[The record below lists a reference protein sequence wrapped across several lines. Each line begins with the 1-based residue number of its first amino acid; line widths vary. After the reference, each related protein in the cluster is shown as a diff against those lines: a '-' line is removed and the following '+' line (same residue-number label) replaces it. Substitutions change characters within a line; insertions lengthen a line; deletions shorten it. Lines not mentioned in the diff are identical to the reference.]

1 MFVNKLRWLL
11 LLTVMLLPQMAIAL
25 TAQQTSFQEA
35 RQALRNNDLATFNHL
50 YGSLESYP
58 LRPYLDVWRYWSHL
72 DDDQND
78 GRVER
83 ILTIYGDIPEAI
95 DLRIRWIS
103 ALAKRK
109 KWNLVAEQVA
119 LLPKRKHPDQSLML
133 LSLWHTGDK
142 KKVIKEYSAYW
153 RRVTTPLASLASIDK
168 QWKQAGHPTADD
180 VWARVNRQVK
190 KGRWSAAKKIAK
202 VLPKHHQAWLSYWQD
217 VKKDPVRWLKTPPK
231 ANISAAQVAKIL
243 DDGLR
248 QLGKKDVLLSWK
260 LYQALRPRLRAHHDG
275 ILMRHVALRAAYQHK
290 PQAIKWLQQLAPAMR
305 TDTTRTWP
313 ARLLLLQGQWSQALA
328 EIDALPS
335 RIRHKEASRWQYWRA
350 RCLGELGQQKK
361 AVAIYKSLANER
373 GYYSFLSAEHLNQRY
388 QITTRTRTIKP
399 EVMAQVKGLA
409 GLQRA
414 KQWYEL
420 GQSGK
425 ASREWSAV
433 MRGQSRDAW
442 YAAMLLAERWKWSE
456 KALRAASSAGA
467 HDHLNIRFPLPFY
480 DDVTAASKRS
490 HLSLS
495 LLWSVM
501 RQESLFDPS
510 ATSYVG
516 AKGLMQL
523 MPRTASAV
531 AKHHP
536 TVGKHPDLT
545 NPAINI
551 LLGSWYLG
559 SAMERFDGRTP
570 LAVAAYNAGPHRVS
584 QWLKQTPFDQAD
596 VWVEA
601 IPFNETRN
609 YVQRI
614 MAFSIIYDWRLGQPQ
629 ASLLERLKG

>member
-1 MFVNKLRWLL
+1 MFLTLL
-11 LLTVMLLPQMAIAL
+11 LLPQWAIAL

-35 RQALRNNDLATFNHL
+35 REALRNNDLTTFNRL
-50 YGSLESYP
+50 YAGLESYP
-58 LRPYLDVWRYWSHL
+58 LRPYLDVWRYWNHL
-72 DDDQND
+72 DDRRND
-78 GRVER
+78 SRVER
-83 ILTIYGDIPEAI
+83 LLTVYAAIPEAI
-95 DLRIRWIS
+95 DLRIRWIN
-103 ALAKRK
+103 ALAKRG
-109 KWNLVAEQVA
+109 KWKLVAEQIA
-119 LLPKRKHPDQSLML
+119 LLPKAKHPNQSMML
-133 LSLWHTGDK
+133 LSLWHNGHK
-142 KKVIKEYSAYW
+142 KKAVTAYRRYW
-153 RRVTTPLASLASIDK
+153 RAVTTPDSRLLPIDK
-168 QWKQAGHPTADD
+168 QWKKAGHPTADD

-190 KGRWSAAKKIAK
+190 KGRWSAAKKIAQA
-202 VLPKHHQAWLSYWQD
+202 LPKHHQAWLSYWQQ
-217 VKKDPVRWLKTPPK
+217 VQKAPARWLKNPPK
-231 ANISAAQVAKIL
+231 RSMGAAQTAKIL

-248 QLGKKDVLLSWK
+248 RLGKKEVLLSWK
-260 LYQALRPRLRAHHDG
+260 LYQSLRPRLKAPHDG

-290 PQAIKWLQQLAPAMR
+290 PQAIAWLQQLAPAMR

-313 ARLLLLQGQWSQALA
+313 ARLWLLQSKWSQALA
-328 EIDALPS
+328 VIDALPS
-335 RIRHKEASRWQYWRA
+335 RIRRKESSRWQYWRA
-350 RCLGELGQQKK
+350 RCLAELGQKK
-361 AVAIYKSLANER
+361 QAITLYRSLAGER
-373 GYYSFLSAEHLNQRY
+373 GYYSFLAAEHLQQRY
-388 QITTRTRTIKP
+388 QINAKTRTISSKT
-399 EVMAQVKGLA
+399 MARVKKLA

-414 KQWYEL
+414 KAWYEL

-425 ASREWSAV
+425 ASREWSAGL
-433 MRGQSRDAW
+433 RGQNKDAW
-442 YAAMLLAERWKWSE
+442 YAAMLLAERWNWSE
-456 KALRAASSAGA
+456 KALRAASRAGA
-467 HDHLNIRFPLPFY
+467 HDHLDIRFPMPFY

-501 RQESLFDPS
+501 RQESLFNPS

-523 MPRTASAV
+523 MPRTARAV

-536 TVGKHPDLT
+536 KVGKHPDLT
-545 NPAINI
+545 NPSVNI

-584 QWLKQTPFDQAD
+584 QWLKQTPFKQAD

-614 MAFSIIYDWRLGQPQ
+614 MAYSIIYDWRLGLPQ
-629 ASLLERLKG
+629 VSLLERLKG